1 MKPGPQCS
9 FPQSL
14 VLLDVTDPRYMPPP
28 NSPQTKEVFFS
39 FQIKVFP
46 KTTISHESANLS
58 AGEPKRVVV
67 GVGRVPELTAPHT
80 AASST
85 LTATGS
91 RPTPSPSRLTVT
103 VTGSGIFIR
112 CMHKTFESLKP
123 KTVEVSLSRPTAPQ
137 PGRNGEIVP
146 LHGCLY
152 RGPRSQRTHNLK
164 TDKNNRHF

>member
-91 RPTPSPSRLTVT
+91 RPAPSPSRLTVT
-103 VTGSGIFIR
+103 VTGSFPESQTVGVLALIEARNKPI
-112 CMHKTFESLKP
+112 KTK
-123 KTVEVSLSRPTAPQ
+123 SRP
-137 PGRNGEIVP
+137 REV
-146 LHGCLY
+146 
-152 RGPRSQRTHNLK
+152 NLRAN
-164 TDKNNRHF
+164 TLVCPNHFL